1 MTHRRMALTF
11 IFLTALIDSIGFGII
26 LPVTPNLFMEITGE
40 GLAASA
46 VYGGWLMFAF
56 AIMQFF
62 FAPVLGNLSDAY
74 GRKPVLMASL
84 VMLCFNYL
92 IMGFAQTLTLLF
104 IGRIISGIGSATFS
118 TCNAYIADTTPPD
131 ERAQYFG
138 MMGAA
143 FGLGFVIGPAVG
155 GFLGEYGNRV
165 PFFAT
170 AGLIFANLIMGFVFL
185 PESLEKENRR
195 TFEIARA
202 NPFSALMQMRRFKIV
217 FGILGVMFLYNLGH
231 HVLPSIWNFY
241 GMEKFGW
248 TPREVGYSL
257 SFIGL
262 LMVFVQGYLIRVA
275 IPAVGVR
282 MAGIIGLVFNFIA
295 FSGYAMA
302 TSSWVAIAFLVP
314 GALGA
319 LAAPSINSIAS
330 SQVGPDQQGELQ
342 GALASMMSLASIIS
356 PPMMTL

>member
-1 MTHRRMALTF
+1 
-11 IFLTALIDSIGFGII
+11 
-26 LPVTPNLFMEITGE
+26 
-40 GLAASA
+40 
-46 VYGGWLMFAF
+46 
-56 AIMQFF
+56 
-62 FAPVLGNLSDAY
+62 
-74 GRKPVLMASL
+74 
-84 VMLCFNYL
+84 
-92 IMGFAQTLTLLF
+92 
-104 IGRIISGIGSATFS
+104 
-118 TCNAYIADTTPPD
+118 
-131 ERAQYFG
+131 
-138 MMGAA
+138 
-143 FGLGFVIGPAVG
+143 
-155 GFLGEYGNRV
+155 
-165 PFFAT
+165 
-170 AGLIFANLIMGFVFL
+170 
-185 PESLEKENRR
+185 
-195 TFEIARA
+195 
-202 NPFSALMQMRRFKIV
+202 
-217 FGILGVMFLYNLGH
+217 
-231 HVLPSIWNFY
+231 
-241 GMEKFGW
+241 MEKFGW

-356 PPMMTL
+356 PPMMTLTFGMFSGADAAYYFPGAPFVLAALLTLMSLVLFVRTTAGFKEPESSTV